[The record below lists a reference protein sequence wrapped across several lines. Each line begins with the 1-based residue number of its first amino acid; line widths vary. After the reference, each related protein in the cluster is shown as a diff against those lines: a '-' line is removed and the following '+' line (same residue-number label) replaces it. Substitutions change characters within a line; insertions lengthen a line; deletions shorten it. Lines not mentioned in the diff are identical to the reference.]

1 MESIKFQF
9 LVTTKT
15 NSQLKFTQPTGK
27 RPKKEVNN
35 IAKKTQINLAEIAAQ
50 TEPSDTLST
59 TELIGRNFTINN
71 VKLVNGKHG
80 ETYVGDLTLDGK
92 NVEAWLSGNVVF
104 RQISALVEGDA
115 LPRENV
121 TIYRDADKYGE
132 PFVLSDA

>member
-1 MESIKFQF
+1 MHTFNNRAYIPHLNAQLGSEG
-9 LVTTKT
+9 V
-15 NSQLKFTQPTGK
+15 NS
-27 RPKKEVNN
+27 

-50 TEPSDTLST
+50 TDLTETLST
-59 TELIGRNFTINN
+59 TALVGKKFTINN
-71 VKLVNGKHG
+71 VKKVNGMYG

-121 TIYRDADKYGE
+121 TIFRDADKYGE
-132 PFVLSDA
+132 PFVLADA

>member
-1 MESIKFQF
+1 M
-9 LVTTKT
+9 
-15 NSQLKFTQPTGK
+15 K
-27 RPKKEVNN
+27 RGGEN

-92 NVEAWLSGNVVF
+92 NVEAWLSGAKVF
-104 RQISALVEGDA
+104 QQIEAIVAADD
-115 LPRENV
+115 LPRDNV